1 MIGKI
6 LSSVL
11 ISTDGLSPFVTKAL
25 PVPFKW
31 ILSNSA
37 TCLVSDTT
45 FPEPFTFFDEQPFKS
60 ITMQPETNAAVK
72 KQIVRMPN
80 FLNFMITSF
89 LVDSSQLIAHSEAD

>member
-60 ITMQPETNAAVK
+60 ITMQPVTKTAARKETVK
-72 KQIVRMPN
+72 K
-80 FLNFMITSF
+80 
-89 LVDSSQLIAHSEAD
+89 